1 MSKIAV
7 IGAGAWGTA
16 LGALL
21 ADNGHQVELWFFDQ
35 EALLQFQETKVN
47 PFLPGS
53 ELAKLSASA
62 DLQAVVS
69 GAELLLL
76 ATPCQALSV
85 LLTQLTELVMPEQI
99 IVNAAKGLVLPE
111 GKLPL
116 DLIKEFLPANKL
128 VVLSGPSFAA
138 EVVEKKVTMV
148 TVAGEDT
155 ETVTRVQNIF
165 AASYFRPY
173 ASYDIVGVQVG
184 GALKNVIAIG
194 AGIVDALD
202 GGMNIKA
209 ALLSRGLKEIARFGM
224 KLGAIKE
231 TFFGLSGLGDLF
243 LTMNSAQS
251 RNYNFGYELGSGK
264 DKSEVLRH
272 DSGQVLG
279 IHGVVEGY
287 YTTQAVVKK
296 AAELGVEMPITQAIY
311 EILYQGRGA
320 REVIDELMSR
330 ELKTE
335 FNNF

>member
-16 LGALL
+16 LGAML
-21 ADNGHQVELWFFDQ
+21 ADNGHQVEVWFFDQ
-35 EALLQFQETKVN
+35 EALKQFQATHIN
-47 PFLPGS
+47 PFLPGY
-53 ELAKLSASA
+53 ELPKLGASS

-69 GAELLLL
+69 GAEILLL
-76 ATPCQALSV
+76 ATPCQALPS
-85 LLTQLTELVMPEQI
+85 LLKNLSSLVSKEQI

-116 DLIKEFLPANKL
+116 DLIKEFLPDNKL

-155 ETVTRVQNIF
+155 ESVTRVQNIF

-173 ASYDIVGVQVG
+173 ASYDLVGAQVG

-224 KLGAIKE
+224 ALGAVKE

-243 LTMNSAQS
+243 LTMNSPQS
-251 RNYNFGYELGSGK
+251 RNYSFGYALGSGQ
-264 DKSEVLRH
+264 DKSL
-272 DSGQVLG
+272 VLG
-279 IHGVVEGY
+279 AHGVVEGY
-287 YTTQAVVKK
+287 YTTEAVVKK
-296 AAELGVEMPITQAIY
+296 ASDLGVDMPITQAIY
-311 EILYQGRGA
+311 QILYQGREA